1 MSDDERMT
9 DAELVGGLGI
19 LIFIVGSVLL
29 VLAGLGAA
37 VGSAAGWDGWFKTVD
52 IVAGFVAVVLA
63 GVGLFLMGHPPGSG
77 PKFMNKDDPS

>member
-9 DAELVGGLGI
+9 D
-19 LIFIVGSVLL
+19 
-29 VLAGLGAA
+29 
-37 VGSAAGWDGWFKTVD
+37 D